1 MGHFY
6 LNKAEGGEEME
17 RLCAFQTVFCFS
29 QVSFQKD

>member
-1 MGHFY
+1 MGQFY

-17 RLCAFQTVFCFS
+17 RLYTFQTVFCLS